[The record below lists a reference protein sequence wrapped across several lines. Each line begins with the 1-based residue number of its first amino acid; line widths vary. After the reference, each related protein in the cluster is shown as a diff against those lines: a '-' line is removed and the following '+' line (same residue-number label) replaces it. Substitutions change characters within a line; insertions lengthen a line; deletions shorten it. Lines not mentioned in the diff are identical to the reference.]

1 MTIHLVLTIG
11 LVLALPTVCLATPV
25 PYMNF
30 FDTKML
36 LPPLL
41 KDPLVALVGK
51 TCYTSLIEDFHLTDL
66 ECIQYAISKC
76 LGFGIVVGSA
86 IVKLPQILTIT
97 SNHSAKGLS
106 LTSFVLETI
115 AYCIT
120 LAYNLRQQNPLS
132 TFGEVFFMTLQN
144 ILITLLIL
152 HYAQRQR
159 DMVLALVGCIVL
171 LVGLT
176 SNLVPSW
183 LMAGLYAVT
192 IPLALASKVP
202 QIYTNYTNQ
211 STGQLSLVAVINYF
225 VGSSARVFTTI
236 TELNDP
242 LMLGGNILASILNG
256 ILLLQV
262 FIYWNKDEDKP
273 AKAD

>member
-1 MTIHLVLTIG
+1 
-11 LVLALPTVCLATPV
+11 
-25 PYMNF
+25 
-30 FDTKML
+30 ML

-41 KDPLVALVGK
+41 KDPLVALVGN
-51 TCYTSLIEDFHLTDL
+51 TCYTSLIEDFHLTDI

-97 SNHSAKGLS
+97 SNRSAKGLS

-159 DMVLALVGCIVL
+159 EMILTLVGFVVL
-171 LVGLT
+171 LLGLT
-176 SNLVPSW
+176 SSRLVPSW
-183 LMAGLYAVT
+183 LMASLYAVT

-202 QIYTNYTNQ
+202 QIYTNYTSH

-236 TELNDP
+236 TELDDP
-242 LMLGGNILASILNG
+242 LMLGGNVLASILNG
-256 ILLLQV
+256 ILLIQV
-262 FIYWNKDEDKP
+262 VIYWNKDEEKP
-273 AKAD
+273 SKAD